1 MDQINASKHVN
12 NLSNVGFV
20 YADIKWQWMILFQKR
35 EVNIVM
41 TYETLKWHL
50 LELLKCRI

>member
-12 NLSNVGFV
+12 SLSNVGFV